1 VIAPRGRWAKS
12 IPGASSRVSDI
23 SRLIALCLIASFSLA
38 IVLGWA
44 VGGGWK
50 LIDMDVYW
58 TAGKQWRISGNPY
71 TLAAGATEHT
81 VFRYSPWFAGLWVP
95 LTYLPRP
102 VVDVA
107 WSVLMLGAAFAAVLP
122 ILARFGWRQRAI
134 RHPYGRPARRHGGVG
149 KCPTAARGMAGL
161 GG

>member
-58 TAGKQWRISGNPY
+58 TAGQQWRISGNPY

-122 ILARFGWRQRAI
+122 ILARFGWRGAPFATANPRAI
-134 RHPYGRPARRHGGVG
+134 ARPSPAPRIPSPPR
-149 KCPTAARGMAGL
+149 
-161 GG
+161 